1 MNSNPAR
8 ALLEIFNRWEQANGT
23 AADVRALH
31 TPEGVAETVAALRHL
46 DAINSQLNL
55 MEMQGHD
62 VSVYREATR
71 TWLQDLLHF
80 NHSWRDSGQ
89 RTRETSLLQ
98 ALAITIDISLPG
110 LTDMSA
116 DKLKAGV
123 GDLLNQVA
131 EALKAD
137 EDLDAHLRAYLVDA
151 VAHARACLDRFE
163 ASGVFDIA
171 RAIKDLEILVSA
183 AQAMSR
189 EHASRWEKIRTAAQ
203 AFTQNPTAAAV
214 IGAVSGPAV
223 VGFIGAS

>member
-23 AADVRALH
+23 ATDVRALH
-31 TPEGVAETVAALRHL
+31 KPDGVAETIAALRHL
-46 DAINSQLNL
+46 DAINSRLNL

-62 VSVYREATR
+62 VSVYRDTIC
-71 TWLQDLLHF
+71 TWLQDILHF
-80 NHSWRDSGQ
+80 NQSWHADRQ
-89 RTRETSLLQ
+89 KTHETKLLQ
-98 ALAITIDISLPG
+98 GLAITIDMSLPG
-110 LTDMSA
+110 LTDMST

-131 EALKAD
+131 EALKTD
-137 EDLDAHLRAYLVDA
+137 EDLDAHLRAYLMDA
-151 VAHARACLDRFE
+151 VTHARTCLDRFE
-163 ASGVFDIA
+163 ASGVFDLA

-203 AFTQNPTAAAV
+203 TFTQNPTVAAV
-214 IGAVSGPAV
+214 MGAVSGSAV

>member
-8 ALLEIFNRWEQANGT
+8 ALLEIFNRWEQTSEVAAN
-23 AADVRALH
+23 VRALH
-31 TPEGVAETVAALRHL
+31 KPDGVAETVAALRHL
-46 DAINSQLNL
+46 DAINSRLNL

-62 VSVYREATR
+62 VSVYRDAVCI
-71 TWLQDLLHF
+71 WLRDLFHF
-80 NHSWRDSGQ
+80 SRSWHADRQ
-89 RTRETSLLQ
+89 ETHEMNLLQ
-98 ALAITIDISLPG
+98 GLAITIDISLPG

-189 EHASRWEKIRTAAQ
+189 EHASRWAKIRTAAQ
-203 AFTQNPTAAAV
+203 AFTQNPTVAAV
-214 IGAVSGPAV
+214 MGAISGSAV
-223 VGFIGAS
+223 AGLIGAS

>member
-8 ALLEIFNRWEQANGT
+8 ALLEIFNRWEQTSEVAAN
-23 AADVRALH
+23 VRALH
-31 TPEGVAETVAALRHL
+31 KPEGVAETVAALRHL
-46 DAINSQLNL
+46 DAINSRLNL

-62 VSVYREATR
+62 VSVYRDAVCI
-71 TWLQDLLHF
+71 WLQDLFHF
-80 NHSWRDSGQ
+80 SRSWHADRQ
-89 RTRETSLLQ
+89 ETHETKLLQ
-98 ALAITIDISLPG
+98 GLAITIDMSLPG

-123 GDLLNQVA
+123 GNLLNQVA

-137 EDLDAHLRAYLVDA
+137 EDLDTHLRAYLVDA

-203 AFTQNPTAAAV
+203 AFTQNPTVAAV
-214 IGAVSGPAV
+214 MGAISGPAV
-223 VGFIGAS
+223 VGLIGAS

>member
-31 TPEGVAETVAALRHL
+31 TPDGVAETVAALRHL
-46 DAINSQLNL
+46 DAINSRLNL

-62 VSVYREATR
+62 VSVYRDATH

-89 RTRETSLLQ
+89 RTRETSLLR
-98 ALAITIDISLPG
+98 ALAITIDIPLPG

-116 DKLKAGV
+116 DKLKDGV
-123 GDLLNQVA
+123 GNLLKVA

-137 EDLDAHLRAYLVDA
+137 EDLDTHLRAYLVDA

-163 ASGVFDIA
+163 ASGVFDLA

-189 EHASRWEKIRTAAQ
+189 EHASRWAKIRTAAQ
-203 AFTQNPTAAAV
+203 AFTQNPTVAAV
-214 IGAVSGPAV
+214 MGAISGSAV
-223 VGFIGAS
+223 VGLIGAS

>member
-8 ALLEIFNRWEQANGT
+8 ALLEIFNRWEQTNGT
-23 AADVRALH
+23 ATDVRALH
-31 TPEGVAETVAALRHL
+31 TSEGVAETVAALRHL
-46 DAINSQLNL
+46 DAINSRLNL
-55 MEMQGHD
+55 MEMQGHN
-62 VSVYREATR
+62 VSVYRDAVC

-80 NHSWRDSGQ
+80 NRSWHADRQ
-89 RTRETSLLQ
+89 ETHETKLLRG
-98 ALAITIDISLPG
+98 LAITIDMSLPG

-123 GDLLNQVA
+123 GDLLNQVV
-131 EALKAD
+131 EALKVD
-137 EDLDAHLRAYLVDA
+137 EGLDAHLRAYLVDA

-189 EHASRWEKIRTAAQ
+189 EHASRWAKIRTAAQ
-203 AFTQNPTAAAV
+203 AFTQNPTVAAV
-214 IGAVSGPAV
+214 MGAISGPAATEL
-223 VGFIGAS
+223 IGTS

>member
-8 ALLEIFNRWEQANGT
+8 ALLEIFNRWEQTNGT
-23 AADVRALH
+23 ATDVRALH

-46 DAINSQLNL
+46 DAINSRLNL

-62 VSVYREATR
+62 VSVYRDAVC
-71 TWLQDLLHF
+71 TWLQDLFHF
-80 NHSWRDSGQ
+80 NRSWHADRQ
-89 RTRETSLLQ
+89 ETHETKLLQ
-98 ALAITIDISLPG
+98 GLAIPIDMSLPG

-116 DKLKAGV
+116 DNLKAGV

-137 EDLDAHLRAYLVDA
+137 EDLDAHLRTYLVDA
-151 VAHARACLDRFE
+151 VAHARTCLDRFE

-189 EHASRWEKIRTAAQ
+189 EHASRWAKIRTAAQ

-214 IGAVSGPAV
+214 MGAISGPAAT
-223 VGFIGAS
+223 GLIGAS

>member
-8 ALLEIFNRWEQANGT
+8 ALLEIFNRWEQTSGT
-23 AADVRALH
+23 ATDVRALH
-31 TPEGVAETVAALRHL
+31 KPDGVAETVAALRHL
-46 DAINSQLNL
+46 DAINSRLNL
-55 MEMQGHD
+55 MEIQGHD
-62 VSVYREATR
+62 VSVYRDAVC

-80 NHSWRDSGQ
+80 NQSWRDNRQ
-89 RTRETSLLQ
+89 TTRYANLLQ
-98 ALAITIDISLPG
+98 ALAITIDMSLPG

-116 DKLKAGV
+116 DNLKAGV

-137 EDLDAHLRAYLVDA
+137 EDLDAHLRTYLVDA

-171 RAIKDLEILVSA
+171 RAIKDLEILISA

-189 EHASRWEKIRTAAQ
+189 EHASRWAKIRTAAQ
-203 AFTQNPTAAAV
+203 AFTQNPTTAAV
-214 IGAVSGPAV
+214 MGAISGSAV
-223 VGFIGAS
+223 AGLIEAS

>member
-8 ALLEIFNRWEQANGT
+8 ALFEIFNRWEQTSGT
-23 AADVRALH
+23 ATDVRALN
-31 TPEGVAETVAALRHL
+31 TSEGVAETVAALRHL
-46 DAINSQLNL
+46 DAINSRLNL

-62 VSVYREATR
+62 VSVYRDAVC
-71 TWLQDLLHF
+71 TWLQDLFHF
-80 NHSWRDSGQ
+80 NRSWHADRQ
-89 RTRETSLLQ
+89 ETHETKLLRG
-98 ALAITIDISLPG
+98 LAIPIDMSLPG

-123 GDLLNQVA
+123 GDLLNQVV
-131 EALKAD
+131 EALKVD
-137 EDLDAHLRAYLVDA
+137 EGLDAHLRAYLVDA

-189 EHASRWEKIRTAAQ
+189 EHASRWAKIRTAAQ
-203 AFTQNPTAAAV
+203 AFTQNPTVAAV
-214 IGAVSGPAV
+214 MGAVSGPAAT
-223 VGFIGAS
+223 GLIEAS